1 MITFKDLDLHPDIQK
16 AIDKL
21 EFVHPT
27 EIQAA
32 SIPVVR
38 AGQDM
43 IGQAQTGTGKTFSF
57 AIPIVEKIDMDNP
70 NIQALILLP
79 TRELSLQV
87 YAEFLKLIRF
97 SRQIRATVVYGGQSI
112 DRQIRSLKEKPQ
124 IIIGTPGRIIDH
136 MNRGTLNFDNLKM
149 LVMDEADEMLK
160 MGFQEDLETIL
171 KDTPKERQTV
181 LFSATI
187 PPFIKKVASSYQKD
201 PVHIKIE
208 AKTLTVEKIKQVV
221 YEVRKEYKDDLLVR
235 LLDFYHFRSIIIFA
249 NTKKGV
255 DDLVSYLQNLGYNA
269 DALHGD
275 LKQLQR
281 DRVMN
286 AFRSNQVKILVA
298 TDVAARGLD
307 INDVEAIINYDIP
320 QELEVYVHRIGRTG
334 RAGKS
339 GYAITLSNAWNRRR
353 IKELE
358 HFTKSPLELKEVPS
372 VDDIHAVKIKGI
384 YNEIETMITEKR
396 ENKYEVVIQ
405 KLLADGYDGIDIIN
419 ALMTMSIDETDK
431 EYRDIPVERAYREDR
446 SRQDKRPS
454 DRRSDRSDRGS
465 ERRSSD
471 RSDGPARPQGERSG
485 RQKEFVEYE
494 INFGKEDQIR
504 AVSLI
509 DLFKKEADLYSGNVG
524 DITIGDKKTVFQLN
538 KGASNRILQLEGKK
552 YKNKSI
558 KLRKL

>member
-1 MITFKDLDLHPDIQK
+1 MITFKDLNLQEDIQK

-21 EFVHPT
+21 GFVYPT
-27 EIQAA
+27 DIQAA

-38 AGQDM
+38 DGKDM

-57 AIPIVEKIDMDNP
+57 AIPIIEKIDMNNP
-70 NIQALILLP
+70 NVQALILLP

-112 DRQIRSLKEKPQ
+112 ERQIKSLKEKPQ

-136 MNRGTLNFDNLKM
+136 MTRKTLDFNNLRM

-160 MGFQEDLETIL
+160 MGFQEDLEIIL

-187 PPFIKKVASSYQKD
+187 PPFIKKVASTYQQD

-208 AKTLTVEKIKQVV
+208 AKTLTVEKIKQVY
-221 YEVRKEYKDDLLVR
+221 YEVKKEYKDDLLVR
-235 LLDFYHFRSIIIFA
+235 LLDFYHFKSIIIFA
-249 NTKKGV
+249 NTKAGV
-255 DDLVSYLQNLGYNA
+255 DDLVAYLQNLGYSA

-286 AFRSNQVKILVA
+286 AFRSKNVKILVA

-358 HFTKSPLELKEVPS
+358 SFTKQPLELKEIPTVE
-372 VDDIHAVKIKGI
+372 DIHAVTIKGI
-384 YNEIETMITEKR
+384 YNQIADMISQKKEH
-396 ENKYEVVIQ
+396 KYEIVIQ

-419 ALMTMSIDETDK
+419 ALMTMSIDDQEK
-431 EYRDIPVERAYREDR
+431 EYRDIPIDKPREKKTFDR
-446 SRQDKRPS
+446 NDR
-454 DRRSDRSDRGS
+454 DRRPREAGADS
-465 ERRSSD
+465 RRP
-471 RSDGPARPQGERSG
+471 RTEGEARPARAN
-485 RQKEFVEYE
+485 QKEFVEFE
-494 INFGKEDQIR
+494 INYGKQDQIR
-504 AVSLI
+504 AVSLL
-509 DLFKKEADLYSGNVG
+509 DLFKKEADLYTGNVG
-524 DITIGDKKTVFQLN
+524 DITIGETKTVFQLN
-538 KGASNRILQLEGKK
+538 KQSVNRVMALNGKNF
-552 YKNKSI
+552 KNKTI
-558 KLRKL
+558 KLKKL

>member
-1 MITFKDLDLHPDIQK
+1 MITFKDLDLNEDIQR

-21 EFVHPT
+21 EFIHPT

-32 SIPVVR
+32 SIPVIR
-38 AGQDM
+38 ANQDM

-57 AIPIVEKIDMDNP
+57 AIPIIEKIDIDNP
-70 NIQALILLP
+70 NVQALILLP

-97 SRQIRATVVYGGQSI
+97 SRQLRATVVYGGQSI

-136 MNRGTLNFDNLKM
+136 MTRGTLNFESLSM

-160 MGFQEDLETIL
+160 MGFQEELETIL
-171 KDTPKERQTV
+171 KDTPKTRQTV
-181 LFSATI
+181 LFSATM
-187 PPFIKKVASSYQKD
+187 PPFIKKIASNYQKD

-208 AKTLTVEKIKQVV
+208 AKTLTVEKIKQVY
-221 YEVRKEYKDDLLVR
+221 YEVKKDYKDDLLVR
-235 LLDFYHFRSIIIFA
+235 LLDFYHFKSIIIFA

-255 DDLVSYLQNLGYNA
+255 DDLVAYLQNIGYNA

-286 AFRSNQVKILVA
+286 AFRNGQVKILVA

-358 HFTKSPLELKEVPS
+358 YFTKSPLELKEIPS
-372 VDDIHAVKIKGI
+372 VEDIHAVRVKGI
-384 YNEIETMITEKR
+384 YNQIVDMINDKRTHRYEI
-396 ENKYEVVIQ
+396 VIQ
-405 KLLADGYDGIDIIN
+405 KLLADGHDGIDIIN
-419 ALMTMSIDETDK
+419 ALMTLSIDESEK
-431 EYRDIPVERAYREDR
+431 EYRDIPIDKPRQFE
-446 SRQDKRPS
+446 SRDKGPR
-454 DRRSDRSDRGS
+454 DRRSNGQDSPRQGGRSDRQK
-465 ERRSSD
+465 ERSD
-471 RSDGPARPQGERSG
+471 RPSNARG
-485 RQKEFVEYE
+485 KDYINYE

-504 AVSLI
+504 AVTLI
-509 DLFKKEADLYSGNVG
+509 DLFKKEADLYSGNIG
-524 DITIGDKKTVFQLN
+524 DIVISETKTTFQLN
-538 KGASNRILQLEGKK
+538 KQSQNRILQLVGKK
-552 YKNKSI
+552 FKNKTI
-558 KLRKL
+558 KLKKI